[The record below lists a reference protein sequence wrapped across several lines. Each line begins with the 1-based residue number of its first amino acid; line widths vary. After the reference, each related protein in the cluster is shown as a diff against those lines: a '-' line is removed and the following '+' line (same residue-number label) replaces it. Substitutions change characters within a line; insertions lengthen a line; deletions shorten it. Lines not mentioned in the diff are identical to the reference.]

1 MAGGSTCSGLLAKW
15 GLKTLLIE
23 KNGYIGGK
31 AVTLANKDGFSPE
44 LGPKLQVP
52 AQGPSCIPAS
62 WMCSSTR
69 RLRGSAEVSE
79 FTRDSVLEGQ
89 GGGCIGLG

>member
-44 LGPKLQVP
+44 LV
-52 AQGPSCIPAS
+52 
-62 WMCSSTR
+62 
-69 RLRGSAEVSE
+69 
-79 FTRDSVLEGQ
+79 
-89 GGGCIGLG
+89 